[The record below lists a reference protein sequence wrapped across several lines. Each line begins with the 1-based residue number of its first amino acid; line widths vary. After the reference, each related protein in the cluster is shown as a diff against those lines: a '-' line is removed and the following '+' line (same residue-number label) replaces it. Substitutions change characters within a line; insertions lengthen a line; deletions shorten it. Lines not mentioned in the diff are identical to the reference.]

1 MTSELTPRCPYQE
14 AERKTGFDFDHQP
27 GIERQGEVWHL
38 RSYAAAKQ
46 VLRDS
51 QNVLQGASTDN
62 VLMKRLRPP
71 VIFQDGDEHREQRTA
86 IARFFTPKTVQEKH
100 HAFIDLLT
108 ERLIVRLQ
116 RAGRADLS
124 DLSMELSVEVAARV
138 VGLTD
143 SLQPGMDRR
152 IDASLSSNDLNL
164 SGKANTDVWARVRN
178 AATQS
183 HSLLRMSSFYLIDVR
198 PAIQARR
205 THPQEDVISHL
216 LSKGYN
222 DLEILVECLTYATAG
237 MVTTR
242 EFIGMAA
249 WHMLERDDLRQAYLA
264 GDRTER
270 HRILHEILRL
280 EPVVSTLFRKTVQDV
295 TIEHGGA
302 AHHIPAGTRMILDIR
317 TTNADESVI
326 GAEPLTL
333 CPQRALPSGVQGQ
346 ALSFGDGAHR
356 CPGAFLAIHESDVFL
371 HRLLSLPLHMVGTP
385 ELTLN
390 EMLMSYEIRN
400 FIVECHEDSGE
411 GVRLSGTAAHPAR

>member
-1 MTSELTPRCPYQE
+1 MTTEPTPRCPFHE
-14 AERKTGFDFDHQP
+14 PERKTGFGTDHSP
-27 GIERQGEVWHL
+27 SVELQGDVWHL
-38 RSYAAAKQ
+38 RSYAAVKQ

-51 QNVLQGASTDN
+51 ERVRQGATTDN
-62 VLMKRLRPP
+62 VLVTRLRPA
-71 VIFQDGDEHREQRTA
+71 VIFQDGEEHREQRTA
-86 IARFFTPKTVQEKH
+86 IARFFTPKTVQDKH

-116 RAGRADLS
+116 RAGQADLS
-124 DLSMELSVEVAARV
+124 ELSMELSVEVAARV

-152 IDASLSSNDLNL
+152 IDELL
-164 SGKANTDVWARVRN
+164 SGGDMNSEAGTGTLARLRSAV
-178 AATQS
+178 TQS
-183 HSLLRMSSFYLIDVR
+183 KGLLRMSSFYRIDVR

-205 THPQEDVISHL
+205 KQPQEDVISHL

-242 EFIGMAA
+242 EFIGVAA
-249 WHMLERDDLRQAYLA
+249 WHLLEKDELRRQYLA

-280 EPVVSTLFRKTVQDV
+280 EPVASTLWRKVAENV
-295 TIEHGGA
+295 TIEHDGT
-302 AHHIPAGTRMILDIR
+302 AHLIPAGARMVLDIR
-317 TTNADESVI
+317 TANVDRSVV
-326 GAEPLTL
+326 GDEPLTV
-333 CPQRALPSGVQGQ
+333 CPHRALPSGVQVQ

-371 HRLLSLPLHMVGTP
+371 HRLLSLPLRMVGTP
-385 ELTLN
+385 ELTFN
-390 EMLMSYEIRN
+390 EMLMSYEIRD
-400 FIVECHEDSGE
+400 FTIEVQ
-411 GVRLSGTAAHPAR
+411 R

>member
-1 MTSELTPRCPYQE
+1 MTTEPTPRCPFHDP
-14 AERKTGFDFDHQP
+14 ERKTGFGSDHQP
-27 GIERQGEVWHL
+27 SIERQGDVWQL
-38 RSYAAAKQ
+38 RSYAAVRQ

-51 QNVLQGASTDN
+51 ERVRQGATTDN
-62 VLMKRLRPP
+62 VLVTRLRPA

-86 IARFFTPKTVQEKH
+86 IARFFTPKTVQDKH
-100 HAFIDLLT
+100 HAFIDHLS
-108 ERLIVRLQ
+108 ERLIVRLR
-116 RAGRADLS
+116 RAGRLDLS

-152 IDASLSSNDLNL
+152 IDDLLSGGDLNGVAGAGL
-164 SGKANTDVWARVRN
+164 RARLRGAV
-178 AATQS
+178 TQS
-183 HSLLRMSSFYLIDVR
+183 RNLLRMSSFYRLDVR

-205 THPQEDVISHL
+205 AAPQEDVISHL

-242 EFIGMAA
+242 EFIGVAA
-249 WHMLERDDLRQAYLA
+249 WHLLEHDDLRTQYLA

-280 EPVVSTLFRKTVQDV
+280 EPVASTLWRRAAEDV
-295 TIEHGGA
+295 AIEHQGA
-302 AHHIPAGTRMILDIR
+302 VHHIPAGARMVLDIR
-317 TTNADESVI
+317 TANADAAVV

-333 CPQRALPSGVQGQ
+333 CPHRALPGGVQAQ

-371 HRLLSLPLHMVGTP
+371 HHLLGLPLRMVGTP
-385 ELTLN
+385 ELTFN
-390 EMLMSYEIRN
+390 EMLMSYEIRHLV
-400 FIVECHEDSGE
+400 VEVQPSPQ
-411 GVRLSGTAAHPAR
+411 R

>member
-1 MTSELTPRCPYQE
+1 MTTEPTPRCPYHE
-14 AERKTGFDFDHQP
+14 PERKTGFGSDHQP
-27 GIERQGEVWHL
+27 GVELQGDVWHL
-38 RSYAAAKQ
+38 RTYAAVKQ

-51 QNVLQGASTDN
+51 ERVRQGATTDN
-62 VLMKRLRPP
+62 VLVTRLRPA
-71 VIFQDGDEHREQRTA
+71 VIFQDGEEHREQRTA
-86 IARFFTPKTVQEKH
+86 IARFFTPKTVQDKH

-152 IDASLSSNDLNL
+152 IDALLSGGDLN
-164 SGKANTDVWARVRN
+164 GGADVGFLARLHS
-178 AATQS
+178 AITQS
-183 HSLLRMSSFYLIDVR
+183 RGLLKMSNFYRIDVR

-205 THPQEDVISHL
+205 KKPQEDVISHL

-242 EFIGMAA
+242 EFIGVAA
-249 WHMLERDDLRQAYLA
+249 WHLLEQDELRRQYLA
-264 GDRTER
+264 GDRAER

-280 EPVVSTLFRKTVQDV
+280 EPVASTLWRKAAQDV
-295 TIEHGGA
+295 TIEDAGA
-302 AHHIPAGTRMILDIR
+302 AHHIPAGARMILDLR
-317 TTNADESVI
+317 TANADASAV

-333 CPQRALPSGVQGQ
+333 CPHRALPSGVQAQ

-371 HRLLSLPLHMVGTP
+371 HRLLSLPLQMVGTP
-385 ELTLN
+385 ELTFN

-400 FIVECHEDSGE
+400 FIIELEE
-411 GVRLSGTAAHPAR
+411 GKGA

>member
-1 MTSELTPRCPYQE
+1 MTTDPTPRCPFRE
-14 AERKTGFDFDHQP
+14 PERKTDFGAEHQP
-27 GIERQGEVWHL
+27 GVELQGDVWHL
-38 RSYAAAKQ
+38 RSYAAVRQ

-51 QNVLQGASTDN
+51 ERVRQGATTDN
-62 VLMKRLRPP
+62 VLVTRLRPA

-86 IARFFTPKTVQEKH
+86 IARFFTPKTVQDKH
-100 HAFIDLLT
+100 HAFIDHLT

-116 RAGRADLS
+116 RAGRVDLS

-152 IDASLSSNDLNL
+152 IDELL
-164 SGKANTDVWARVRN
+164 SGGDMNGEASTGTLARLRS
-178 AATQS
+178 ALTQS
-183 HSLLRMSSFYLIDVR
+183 RGLLRMSSFYRLDVR
-198 PAIQARR
+198 PAIQARKIK
-205 THPQEDVISHL
+205 PQEDVISHL

-242 EFIGMAA
+242 EFIGVAA
-249 WHMLERDDLRQAYLA
+249 WHLLEREDLRQQYLA

-280 EPVVSTLFRKTVQDV
+280 EPVASTLWRKAATDV
-295 TIEHGGA
+295 TIEHAGS
-302 AHHIPAGTRMILDIR
+302 AHHVPAGARMILDIR
-317 TTNADESVI
+317 TANADAAVV
-326 GAEPLTL
+326 GDEPLTL
-333 CPQRALPSGVQGQ
+333 CPHRTLPSGVQPQ

-371 HRLLSLPLHMVGTP
+371 HRLLSLPLHIVGTP
-385 ELTLN
+385 ELTFN
-390 EMLMSYEIRN
+390 EMLMSYEIRG
-400 FIVECHEDSGE
+400 FIVEVHQ
-411 GVRLSGTAAHPAR
+411 